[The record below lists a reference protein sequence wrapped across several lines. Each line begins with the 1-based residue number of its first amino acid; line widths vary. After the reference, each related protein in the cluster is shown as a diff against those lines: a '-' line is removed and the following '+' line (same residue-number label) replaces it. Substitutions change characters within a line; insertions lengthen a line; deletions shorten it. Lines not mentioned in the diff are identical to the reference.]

1 MPRPIRCSGRVHTL
15 PLPLSATIDRMS
27 AILGHPQ
34 VRQLPVGGERQ
45 SVSPGRRP
53 ATLLRRRAGG
63 HVVALR
69 QRDVVSLG
77 SLRERTLLD
86 GELLVTAT
94 DAAHHCWWIPAEAVW
109 SDAATNGCPEHPRPI
124 GLAMATTRDAAL
136 VKGLSDRLGWEAV
149 LEFERGRDLPPID
162 ISLATAGEGI
172 GLDGRLG
179 HDIPTVVVLGANTI
193 RWGAASTWDG
203 AVRRALYG
211 DDHDV
216 DPATELVLLAELLVK
231 AGLEVATVDL
241 GSPRLAAAGVVRCSA
256 QLLAGNGSV
265 RSWDARPL
273 N

>member
-1 MPRPIRCSGRVHTL
+1 MT
-15 PLPLSATIDRMS
+15 
-27 AILGHPQ
+27 AILGRPQ
-34 VRQLPVGGERQ
+34 VRRLPVRGGRP
-45 SVSPGRRP
+45 VTTADRRP

-69 QRDVVSLG
+69 QRHVVSLG

-109 SDAATNGCPEHPRPI
+109 SDAAASGRPEHPRPI
-124 GLAMATTRDAAL
+124 GLATATTRDAAL

-162 ISLATAGEGI
+162 ISSATTGEGI

-179 HDIPTVVVLGANTI
+179 HDIPTVIVLGANTI

-216 DPATELVLLAELLVK
+216 APATELALLTELLVK
-231 AGLEVATVDL
+231 ADLDVAAVDL